1 MYEISFLQ
9 NPEGWRRALGLL
21 PIPLLKS
28 PEPTNRFVLLNGQGG
43 NFCLDLSQNEDTP
56 IVRCSSAWSSNVGHY
71 ISFNRQFVDVLKWNE
86 PEKIERFSTPSVIS
100 NLQKFHSYL
109 EKSEP
114 DQEKSIVRHCLRVF
128 RSLRQI
134 LSDEREG
141 FRSLQVFLA
150 MIASVAS
157 NDSIENINAAD
168 WGIDNIAITNARQ
181 INSLDLE
188 TLVLQLSGMGAPGGL
203 KPDYRLLLRHA
214 SGVLFQEAH
223 LQAQISLQN
232 WLPGFGPTI
241 LPLASKESTFTG
253 IYFTPQ
259 SIARTLAEEALR
271 HRDITKQTLTI
282 FDPTCGSGELL
293 KEALRMLELQNFEG
307 NVELIGWDI
316 SPGAID
322 MAKFSLTWESKSWAD
337 GRLTLNLH
345 VRNSLNEN
353 WPIGVDVLLMNPPFK
368 SWQAMEVDEQE
379 RVSEILIDLMHNKPN
394 LAAAFSRLAANAVA
408 LGGVLGMVAPSSFFE
423 GDSSKKLRH
432 EIASTLKPKLIAKL
446 GNQALFFNALVDAGL
461 FVGKKEEGGD
471 LRGPIMIWADHTKEA
486 VSSALRS
493 LRQNQIN
500 DMLPVDE
507 EKFSLYRDDA
517 STSLTGSWSP
527 RKFSSWAL
535 FHQATTAANTVSASR
550 LFDIHQGAR
559 LGNDIF
565 ILDKDVV
572 LNFPKPEQKFFRP
585 AVVNSSIINGK
596 LSDGKYAFFPYSHG
610 LPAITTEDLL
620 IEHVPTYFRNYLSNA
635 RPALQSRKTLER
647 GGNWWDLLWPR
658 SWQFENQ
665 PKIVTKY
672 FGKQGCFAY
681 DNEGKYVVVVGNGWI
696 YKENSPKKKKVLPWD
711 EDTAYAYLAY
721 LNSPL
726 VEALISCMSS
736 HVGGGQWDL
745 SRKYLSQLPILDM
758 SLVKA
763 TTFRSL
769 VDFGKAFASGSLE
782 DLSLLN
788 ETCLNALN
796 EN

>member
-9 NPEGWRRALGLL
+9 RPEGWRRALGLL
-21 PIPLLKS
+21 PIPLLRD
-28 PEPTNRFVLLNGQGG
+28 PAATNRFVLLNGQGG
-43 NFCLDLSQNEDTP
+43 NFCLDLSNNDDSP
-56 IVRCSSAWSSNVGHY
+56 VVRSSSAWSSNVGHY

-86 PEKIERFSTPSVIS
+86 PEKIERFSTSSITA
-100 NLQKFHSYL
+100 NLEKFHSYL

-114 DQEKSIVRHCLRVF
+114 DQDKSIVRHCLRVF

-134 LSDEREG
+134 LCDEQDG
-141 FRSLQVFLA
+141 FKSLQIFLA
-150 MIASVAS
+150 LIASVAS
-157 NDSIENINAAD
+157 KDTVENINAAE
-168 WGIDNIAITNARQ
+168 WGLDNNAITDARHV
-181 INSLDLE
+181 NSLDWE
-188 TLVLQLSGMGAPGGL
+188 TLVLQLGGMGTPGGL

-241 LPLASKESTFTG
+241 LPLASKESAFTG

-271 HRDITKQTLTI
+271 HRDVAKQTLTI

-293 KEALRMLELQNFEG
+293 KEALRMLELQNFDG

-322 MAKFSLTWESKSWAD
+322 MAKFSLTWESKSWTE
-337 GRLTLNLH
+337 GRLTLNLQ
-345 VRNSLNEN
+345 VKNSLTEH
-353 WPIGVDVLLMNPPFK
+353 WPIEVDILLMNPPFK

-379 RVSEILIDLMHNKPN
+379 RVSQILINLMHNKPN
-394 LAAAFSRLAANAVA
+394 LAAAFSRLAADAVA
-408 LGGVLGMVAPSSFFE
+408 IGGVLGMVAPSSFFE

-446 GNQALFFNALVDAGL
+446 GNQALFFNAIVDAGL
-461 FVGKKEEGGD
+461 YVGKKEVDVDG
-471 LRGPIMIWADHTKEA
+471 RGPIMIWADHTKEA

-493 LRQNQIN
+493 LRKNQIN
-500 DMLPVDE
+500 DMLPIDE

-517 STSLTGSWSP
+517 STALTGSWSP
-527 RKFSSWAL
+527 RKYSSWAL
-535 FHQATTAANTVSASR
+535 FHKATTGSNTVSTAR

-559 LGNDIF
+559 LGNDVF
-565 ILDKDVV
+565 ILGKDVV
-572 LNFPKPEQKFFRP
+572 MNFPEHEQKFFRP
-585 AVVNSSIINGK
+585 AVVNSSIVNGK
-596 LSDGKYAFFPYSHG
+596 LSDDKYAFFPYSRG
-610 LPAITTEDLL
+610 LPAINTENLL
-620 IEHVPTYFRNYLSNA
+620 IEHVPTYYRNYLLTA
-635 RPALQSRKTLER
+635 RPALQARKTLER
-647 GGNWWDLLWPR
+647 GGMWWDLLWPR
-658 SWQFENQ
+658 SWQFENK
-665 PKIVTKY
+665 PKLVTKY

-681 DNEGKYVVVVGNGWI
+681 DKEGKYVVVVGNGWI
-696 YKENSPKKKKVLPWD
+696 YKDNSSKKKMVLEWD

-745 SRKYLSQLPILDM
+745 SRKYLGQLPILDM